1 MNNKQMK
8 LNELKALVRAWKK
21 EKSLTLAYDVCEFLA
36 NNLDLDDEDINAPSM
51 HDHHGWARK
60 DGGEI

>member
-21 EKSLTLAYDVCEFLA
+21 EKSMAVAYEVCEFLA
-36 NNLDLDDEDINAPSM
+36 NNLNLD
-51 HDHHGWARK
+51 
-60 DGGEI
+60 DGGEA

>member
-1 MNNKQMK
+1 MKDKQMK

-21 EKSLTLAYDVCEFLA
+21 TKSVRTATDICEFLA
-36 NNLDLDDEDINAPSM
+36 DNLNLDDEGINVPSM

-60 DGGEI
+60 DGNEA

>member
-21 EKSLTLAYDVCEFLA
+21 EKSLTLSYDICEFLV
-36 NNLDLDDEDINAPSM
+36 NNLNLEDIDEA
-51 HDHHGWARK
+51 
-60 DGGEI
+60 

>member
-21 EKSLTLAYDVCEFLA
+21 EKSLTLSYDICEFLV
-36 NNLDLDDEDINAPSM
+36 NNLNLEDNDET
-51 HDHHGWARK
+51 K
-60 DGGEI
+60 K

>member
-21 EKSLTLAYDVCEFLA
+21 EKSMAVACEVCEFLA
-36 NNLDLDDEDINAPSM
+36 NNLNLD
-51 HDHHGWARK
+51 
-60 DGGEI
+60 DGGEA

>member
-1 MNNKQMK
+1 MKDKHMK

-36 NNLDLDDEDINAPSM
+36 NNLDLE
-51 HDHHGWARK
+51 
-60 DGGEI
+60 EE